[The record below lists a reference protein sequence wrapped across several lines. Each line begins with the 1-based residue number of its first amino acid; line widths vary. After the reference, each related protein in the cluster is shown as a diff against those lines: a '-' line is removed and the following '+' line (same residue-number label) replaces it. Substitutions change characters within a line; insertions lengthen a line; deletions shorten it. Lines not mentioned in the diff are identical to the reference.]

1 MLGPAQ
7 RLDTLR
13 ALRLMTSQAA
23 HISFEEQRKGTLE
36 AGKFADLAVLSA
48 NPLTTPADELGGIEV
63 LQTFVD
69 GRIVHASGQ
78 RNPTEIQGTA
88 ATTIT
93 PISNA
98 PR

>member
-1 MLGPAQ
+1 
-7 RLDTLR
+7 
-13 ALRLMTSQAA
+13 
-23 HISFEEQRKGTLE
+23 
-36 AGKFADLAVLSA
+36 VLSA
-48 NPLTTPADELGGIEV
+48 NPLTTPPDELGGIEV